1 MSIFVEMVF
10 RILATD
16 TTVDF
21 DAYLKEYLSQYPET
35 NIIIGCDSKNRD
47 KETVYG
53 LVIVLY
59 KEKKGGHVLFAKERV
74 PRIRD
79 RWSRLWREVEMSVAL
94 ANELQ
99 EKGFPK
105 AQFIDLDLNPDPRY
119 KSNDVVRAAVG
130 LVESMGYQA
139 RTKPYSLCASYAA
152 DKVC

>member
-1 MSIFVEMVF
+1 MVY
-10 RILATD
+10 RILASETSVNLE
-16 TTVDF
+16 T
-21 DAYLKEYLSQYPET
+21 YLGEYLSQNPEA
-35 NIIIGCDSKNRD
+35 NIIIGCDSKNRED
-47 KETVYG
+47 YTIYS

-59 KEKKGGHVLFAKERV
+59 KEKKGGHVLYAKERI
-74 PRIRD
+74 PRVRD
-79 RWSRLWREVEMSVAL
+79 RWSRLWREVELSVAL

-130 LVESMGYQA
+130 LVESMGYKA
-139 RTKPYSLCASYAA
+139 RTKPFSLCASYAA

>member
-1 MSIFVEMVF
+1 MEY
-10 RILATD
+10 RILATETLVSLD
-16 TTVDF
+16 T
-21 DAYLKEYLSQYPET
+21 YLSHYLSENPDAQ
-35 NIIIGCDSKNRD
+35 IIIGCDSKNRD
-47 KETVYG
+47 SETVYG

-59 KEKKGGHVLFAKERV
+59 KEKKGGHVLYAKQRV
-74 PRIRD
+74 SRIRD
-79 RWSRLWREVEMSVAL
+79 RWSRLWREVELSVAL

-105 AQFIDLDLNPDPRY
+105 VKFIDLDLNPDPRF

-130 LVESMGYQA
+130 LVESMGYEA

>member
-1 MSIFVEMVF
+1 MEY
-10 RILATD
+10 RILATETIVSLD
-16 TTVDF
+16 S
-21 DAYLKEYLSQYPET
+21 YLSHYLSENPDAQ
-35 NIIIGCDSKNRD
+35 IIIGCDSKNRD
-47 KETVYG
+47 SETVYG

-59 KEKKGGHVLFAKERV
+59 KEKKGGHVLYAKQRV
-74 PRIRD
+74 SRIRD
-79 RWSRLWREVEMSVAL
+79 RWSRLWREVELSVAL

-105 AQFIDLDLNPDPRY
+105 AKFIDLDLNPDPRF

-130 LVESMGYQA
+130 LVESMGYEA

>member
-1 MSIFVEMVF
+1 MVY
-10 RILATD
+10 RILASETSVNLE
-16 TTVDF
+16 T
-21 DAYLKEYLSQYPET
+21 YLGEYLSQNPEA
-35 NIIIGCDSKNRD
+35 NIIIGCDSKNRED
-47 KETVYG
+47 YTIYG

-59 KEKKGGHVLFAKERV
+59 KEKKGGHVLYAKERI
-74 PRIRD
+74 PRVRD
-79 RWSRLWREVEMSVAL
+79 RWSRLWREVELSVAL

-130 LVESMGYQA
+130 LVESMGYKA
-139 RTKPYSLCASYAA
+139 RTKPFSLCASYAA

>member
-1 MSIFVEMVF
+1 VS
-10 RILATD
+10 LD
-16 TTVDF
+16 T
-21 DAYLKEYLSQYPET
+21 YLSHYLSENPDAQ
-35 NIIIGCDSKNRD
+35 IIIGCDSKNRD
-47 KETVYG
+47 SETVYG

-59 KEKKGGHVLFAKERV
+59 KEKKGGHVLYAKQRM

-79 RWSRLWREVEMSVAL
+79 RWSRLWREVELSVAL

-105 AQFIDLDLNPDPRY
+105 VKFIDLDLNPDPRF

-130 LVESMGYQA
+130 LVESMGYEA

>member
-1 MSIFVEMVF
+1 MEY
-10 RILATD
+10 RILATETIVSLD
-16 TTVDF
+16 S
-21 DAYLKEYLSQYPET
+21 YLSHYLSENPDAQ
-35 NIIIGCDSKNRD
+35 IIIGCDSKNRD
-47 KETVYG
+47 TETVYG

-59 KEKKGGHVLFAKERV
+59 KEKKGGHVLYAKQRV

-79 RWSRLWREVEMSVAL
+79 RWSRLWREVELSVAL

-105 AQFIDLDLNPDPRY
+105 AKFIDLDLNPDPRF

-130 LVESMGYQA
+130 LVESMGYEA

>member
-1 MSIFVEMVF
+1 MEY
-10 RILATD
+10 RILATETLVSLD
-16 TTVDF
+16 T
-21 DAYLKEYLSQYPET
+21 YLSHYLSENPDAQ
-35 NIIIGCDSKNRD
+35 IIIGCDSKNRD
-47 KETVYG
+47 SETVYG

-59 KEKKGGHVLFAKERV
+59 KEKKGGHVLYAKQRV
-74 PRIRD
+74 SRIRD
-79 RWSRLWREVEMSVAL
+79 RWSRLWREVELSVAL

-105 AQFIDLDLNPDPRY
+105 AKFIDLDLNPDPRF

-130 LVESMGYQA
+130 LVESMGYEA

>member
-1 MSIFVEMVF
+1 MEY
-10 RILATD
+10 RILATETIVSLD
-16 TTVDF
+16 S
-21 DAYLKEYLSQYPET
+21 YLSHYLSENPDAQ
-35 NIIIGCDSKNRD
+35 IIIGCDSKNRD
-47 KETVYG
+47 SETVYG

-59 KEKKGGHVLFAKERV
+59 KEKKGGHVLYAKQRV

-79 RWSRLWREVEMSVAL
+79 RWSRLWREVELSVAL

-105 AQFIDLDLNPDPRY
+105 AKFIDLDLNPDPRF

-130 LVESMGYQA
+130 LVESMGYEA

>member
-1 MSIFVEMVF
+1 
-10 RILATD
+10 
-16 TTVDF
+16 
-21 DAYLKEYLSQYPET
+21 
-35 NIIIGCDSKNRD
+35 
-47 KETVYG
+47 
-53 LVIVLY
+53 LY
-59 KEKKGGHVLFAKERV
+59 KEKKGGHVLYAKQRM

-79 RWSRLWREVEMSVAL
+79 RWSRLWREVELSVAL

-105 AQFIDLDLNPDPRY
+105 VKFIDLDLNPDPRF

-130 LVESMGYQA
+130 LVESMGYEA

>member
-1 MSIFVEMVF
+1 MEY
-10 RILATD
+10 RILATETIVSLD
-16 TTVDF
+16 S
-21 DAYLKEYLSQYPET
+21 YLSHYLSENPDAQ
-35 NIIIGCDSKNRD
+35 IIIGCDSKNRD
-47 KETVYG
+47 SETVYG

-59 KEKKGGHVLFAKERV
+59 KEKKGGHVLYAKQRV

-79 RWSRLWREVEMSVAL
+79 RWSRLWKEVELSVAL

-105 AQFIDLDLNPDPRY
+105 AKFIDLDLNPDPRF

-130 LVESMGYQA
+130 LVESMGYEA

>member
-1 MSIFVEMVF
+1 MEY
-10 RILATD
+10 RILATETLVSLD
-16 TTVDF
+16 T
-21 DAYLKEYLSQYPET
+21 YLSHYLSENPDAQ
-35 NIIIGCDSKNRD
+35 IIIGCDSKNRD
-47 KETVYG
+47 SETVYG

-59 KEKKGGHVLFAKERV
+59 KEKKGGHVLYAKQRM

-79 RWSRLWREVEMSVAL
+79 RWSRLWKEVEFSVAL

-105 AQFIDLDLNPDPRY
+105 VKFIDLDLNPDPRF

-130 LVESMGYQA
+130 LVESMGYEA

>member
-1 MSIFVEMVF
+1 MVY

-16 TTVDF
+16 NIVDL
-21 DAYLKEYLSQYPET
+21 DTYLGEYLSKNPDAQ
-35 NIIIGCDSKNRD
+35 IIIGCDSKNREN
-47 KETVYG
+47 ETVYG

-59 KEKKGGHVLFAKERV
+59 KAKKGGHVLYAKQRI

-79 RWSRLWREVEMSVAL
+79 RWSRLWREVELSVAL

-130 LVESMGYQA
+130 LVESMGYKA
-139 RTKPYSLCASYAA
+139 RTKPFSLCASYAA

>member
-1 MSIFVEMVF
+1 MEY
-10 RILATD
+10 RILATETLVSLD
-16 TTVDF
+16 T
-21 DAYLKEYLSQYPET
+21 YLSHYLSENPDAQ
-35 NIIIGCDSKNRD
+35 IIIGCDSKNRD
-47 KETVYG
+47 SETVYG

-59 KEKKGGHVLFAKERV
+59 KEKKGGHVLYAKQRM

-79 RWSRLWREVEMSVAL
+79 RWSRLWREVELSVAL

-105 AQFIDLDLNPDPRY
+105 VKFIDLDLNPDPRF

-130 LVESMGYQA
+130 LVESMGYEA

>member
-1 MSIFVEMVF
+1 MVY
-10 RILATD
+10 RILASETS
-16 TTVDF
+16 VNLES
-21 DAYLKEYLSQYPET
+21 YLSEYLSQNPEA
-35 NIIIGCDSKNRD
+35 NIIIGCDSKNRED
-47 KETVYG
+47 YTIYG

-59 KEKKGGHVLFAKERV
+59 KEKKGGHVLYAKERI
-74 PRIRD
+74 PRVRD
-79 RWSRLWREVEMSVAL
+79 RWSRLWREVELSVAL

-130 LVESMGYQA
+130 LVESMGYKA
-139 RTKPYSLCASYAA
+139 RTKPFSLCASYAA

>member
-1 MSIFVEMVF
+1 M
-10 RILATD
+10 
-16 TTVDF
+16 
-21 DAYLKEYLSQYPET
+21 
-35 NIIIGCDSKNRD
+35 
-47 KETVYG
+47 
-53 LVIVLY
+53 
-59 KEKKGGHVLFAKERV
+59 
-74 PRIRD
+74 
-79 RWSRLWREVEMSVAL
+79 

>member
-1 MSIFVEMVF
+1 MEY
-10 RILATD
+10 RILATETIVSLD
-16 TTVDF
+16 S
-21 DAYLKEYLSQYPET
+21 YLSHYLSENPDAQ
-35 NIIIGCDSKNRD
+35 IIIGCDSKNRD
-47 KETVYG
+47 SETVYG

-59 KEKKGGHVLFAKERV
+59 KEKKGGHVLYAKQRM

-79 RWSRLWREVEMSVAL
+79 RWSRLWREVELSVAL

-105 AQFIDLDLNPDPRY
+105 VKFIDLDLNPDPRY

-130 LVESMGYQA
+130 LVESMGYEA

>member
-1 MSIFVEMVF
+1 MEY
-10 RILATD
+10 RILSTETIVSLD
-16 TTVDF
+16 S
-21 DAYLKEYLSQYPET
+21 YLSHYLSENPDAQ
-35 NIIIGCDSKNRD
+35 IIIGCDSKNRD
-47 KETVYG
+47 TETVYG

-59 KEKKGGHVLFAKERV
+59 KEKKGGHVLYAKQRV

-79 RWSRLWREVEMSVAL
+79 RWSRLWREVELSVAL

-105 AQFIDLDLNPDPRY
+105 AKFIDLDLNPDPRF

-130 LVESMGYQA
+130 LVESMGYEA

>member
-1 MSIFVEMVF
+1 MEY
-10 RILATD
+10 RILATETIVSLD
-16 TTVDF
+16 S
-21 DAYLKEYLSQYPET
+21 YLSHYLSENPDAQ
-35 NIIIGCDSKNRD
+35 IIIGCDSKNRD
-47 KETVYG
+47 SETVYG

-59 KEKKGGHVLFAKERV
+59 KEKKGGHVLYAKQRM

-79 RWSRLWREVEMSVAL
+79 RWSRLWREVELSVAL

-105 AQFIDLDLNPDPRY
+105 VKFIDLDLNPDPRF

-130 LVESMGYQA
+130 LVESMGYEA